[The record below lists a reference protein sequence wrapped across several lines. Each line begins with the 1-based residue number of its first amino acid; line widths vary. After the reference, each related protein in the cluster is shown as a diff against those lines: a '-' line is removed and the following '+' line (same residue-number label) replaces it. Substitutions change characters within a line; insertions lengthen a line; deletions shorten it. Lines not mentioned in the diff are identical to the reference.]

1 MVATKTEKIIDIGKG
16 KRAMR
21 LISVDAGNFEI
32 KACSGKEPIAIRS
45 IFKKL
50 PSSANLPRCN
60 DVSPVVELPNSDFHL
75 LKSLNSIIDVFDCRL
90 RIFNLTGHSD
100 LSANP
105 RDICLTN
112 VLKRFTVRTCETLS
126 RSNPEEC

>member
-50 PSSANLPRCN
+50 PSSANLPRCTMSRQWLN
-60 DVSPVVELPNSDFHL
+60 YPTAISICSSLLIPSLMYLIAVSAS
-75 LKSLNSIIDVFDCRL
+75 SI
-90 RIFNLTGHSD
+90 
-100 LSANP
+100 
-105 RDICLTN
+105 
-112 VLKRFTVRTCETLS
+112 S
-126 RSNPEEC
+126 RAIAI